1 MKIGKSPTLQEHCN
15 LVDADC
21 KSTFSSATLH
31 FYMNQLMENIKI
43 LYGSADSKLL
53 RSNQK
58 SSLQW
63 KKPELLKVNSKTE
76 LILCRELICV
86 PKIGFDD
93 LGALSHLSDSV
104 RHCCIQG
111 FPALWSSWN
120 TWKREFPGTW

>member
-21 KSTFSSATLH
+21 KSTFSSAPLH

-43 LYGSADSKLL
+43 MYGSADSKLL
-53 RSNQK
+53 RSDQK

-63 KKPELLKVNSKTE
+63 KKPELLKVNSKTK

-86 PKIGFDD
+86 SKIGFDD
-93 LGALSHLSDSV
+93 LGVLSHLSDSV
-104 RHCCIQG
+104 CHCCIQG
-111 FPALWSSWN
+111 FPALWSPWD